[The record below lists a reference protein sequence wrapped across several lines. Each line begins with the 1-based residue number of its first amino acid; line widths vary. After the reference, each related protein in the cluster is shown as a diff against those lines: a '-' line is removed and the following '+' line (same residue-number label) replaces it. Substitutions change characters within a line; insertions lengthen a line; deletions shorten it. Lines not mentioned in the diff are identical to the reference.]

1 MPELP
6 EVLTISRDLKKEA
19 LGKKISK
26 VKTFANYK
34 LDHSKE
40 FFDEY
45 VVGSTIKEVSNV
57 AKLITIKL
65 SSEKYIA
72 THLNMTGR
80 LLYNTED
87 PYIKIRLDFD
97 SGDYLNYSSVRMFGY
112 FEVWDSEKLEKYK
125 KGYAKT
131 VIDKTLNLEEF
142 VTALKKRNS
151 LIKQNLLDQKLVS
164 GIGNIYA
171 NDALYMSK
179 INPKRKTHTISNTE
193 YKNLFE
199 NVQKIINEGIE
210 HRGSTIDRYADL
222 YGKPGSHQ
230 NYFRVYG
237 KKNTKCKECG
247 TQITFEKVQGRGT
260 YFCPTCQKENNQGA
274 LF

>member
-1 MPELP
+1 
-6 EVLTISRDLKKEA
+6 
-19 LGKKISK
+19 
-26 VKTFANYK
+26 
-34 LDHSKE
+34 
-40 FFDEY
+40 
-45 VVGSTIKEVSNV
+45 VGSTVKDVSNV

-112 FEVWDSEKLEKYK
+112 FEVWDKEKLEKYK
-125 KGYAKT
+125 GGYAKT
-131 VIDKTLNLEEF
+131 AIDKDLTLEDF
-142 VTALKKRNS
+142 IQGLKKRNS

-179 INPKRKTHTISNTE
+179 INPKRKTHTISNSE
-193 YKNLFE
+193 YKSLFE

-230 NYFRVYG
+230 NYFRIYG
-237 KKNTKCKECG
+237 KKNHKCKDCG

-260 YFCPTCQKENNQGA
+260 FYCPTCQKENITPS

>member
-19 LGKKISK
+19 VGKKIIK
-26 VKTFANYK
+26 VSVYNDYK
-34 LDHSKE
+34 LTPSRKHFEDH
-40 FFDEY
+40 
-45 VVGSTIKEVSNV
+45 VVGSVIEDVSNI

-65 SSEKYIA
+65 SSGKYIA
-72 THLNMTGR
+72 SHLNMTGR
-80 LLYNTED
+80 LLHNTKD
-87 PYIKIRLDFD
+87 PYVKIRLDFD
-97 SGDYLNYSSVRMFGY
+97 NGDHLHYSSVRMFGY
-112 FEVWDSEKLEKYK
+112 FQVWDKEKLDDYK

-131 VIDKTLNLEEF
+131 AIDESLTLNEF
-142 VTALKKRNS
+142 ITALKKKNT

-179 INPKRKTHTISNTE
+179 INPKRKTHTISEKE
-193 YKNLFE
+193 YKVLFE
-199 NVQKIINEGIE
+199 NVQKILNEGIE

-222 YGKPGSHQ
+222 YGKPGWHQ
-230 NYFRVYG
+230 KHFRVYG
-237 KKNTKCKECG
+237 KKNTNCKECN
-247 TQITFEKVQGRGT
+247 TPITFEKVQGRGT
-260 YFCPTCQKENNQGA
+260 FYCSKCQPENTQAA